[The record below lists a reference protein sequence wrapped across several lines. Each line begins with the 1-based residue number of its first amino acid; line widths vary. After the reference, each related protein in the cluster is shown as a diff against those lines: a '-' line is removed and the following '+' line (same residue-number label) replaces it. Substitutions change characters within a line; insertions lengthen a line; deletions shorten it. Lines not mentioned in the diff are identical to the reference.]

1 MNSAKTLISILL
13 LFTTVDASPTQ
24 WEFNQILDNIL
35 FVRTPDSYGI
45 AKVQSFISNFFERLK
60 PHWQFE
66 TDEFEELTVLGMKKF
81 KNLIARFR
89 PNCPHFIVLG
99 KNDKHIR
106 LNWLPRF
113 EVCKGRKI
121 S

>member
-1 MNSAKTLISILL
+1 MNSAKTLVSILL
-13 LFTTVDASPTQ
+13 FFATVDTLPTQ

-66 TDEFEELTVLGMKKF
+66 TDEFEELTVLGVKKF
-81 KNLIARFR
+81 KNLIARFY
-89 PNCPHFIVLG
+89 
-99 KNDKHIR
+99 IR
-106 LNWLPRF
+106 I
-113 EVCKGRKI
+113 G
-121 S
+121 